1 MNAEYFKEFE
11 DCLLYICGMGLVA
24 TLTLAFIVCTLL
36 GLWKIIEMTI
46 KGEW

>member
-1 MNAEYFKEFE
+1 MNAEYFRELE
-11 DCLLYICGMGLVA
+11 DCLLYICEMGLITA
-24 TLTLAFIVCTLL
+24 ITIGFIVCILL